1 MKFLC
6 PNCKAKYRIGPEKMA
21 GRQAAKIRCR
31 KCEYLIQIAYRA
43 DSDEFDVTA
52 TPPTIPPTN
61 AAGPRPA
68 KANVGQP
75 AAGPGAARPRLP
87 PLGKEEGNA
96 SKKPTAAVPGL
107 PGLGSAKSTRG
118 AALLSDST
126 SLARRP
132 LAPLPPP
139 PTASPAGSGASAGG
153 GSLSSGLT
161 ASVPAVSAVS
171 SVPVSGPLLSSVPA
185 AAPASTRTG
194 PTSTQLGDQFRE
206 SVQAGAAEELPQE
219 GWFVGVNGVPLGPI
233 PLNDLRE
240 LAIAGHID
248 RRSLVWRE
256 GQAEWRPLGK
266 FQGLARVIDDG
277 APVPTPQPE
286 PPAPAPAPA
295 PSARPNGTSNGHL
308 ATGFDV
314 KRADAGERPSVWGDL
329 DDEDD
334 DDEQPTTVKGRVSV
348 FPSSTGLPA
357 PTPPASLPPPPRPV
371 TSTFPAALPGSA
383 SGRPAG
389 VTATVS
395 AFHSVSPLAPSSA
408 PGPSAI
414 GAGPSLRV
422 TADPGLDPDASLMRS
437 PNRARWSLII
447 AAVLFAFAL
456 GAIVTYVLRPSASS
470 KHGKSAVSGD
480 ADGAG
485 VAHVPGPAG
494 VSADESD
501 LDEPALRGAGV
512 PVAHERVSH
521 GASESI
527 FGASVAVVPELGSVA
542 KPTASASKWGGNS
555 PRVAPRAVRGRGL
568 DETALQR
575 TYRRYTPAVRQECW
589 QRALDTR
596 TRGVPSSARIVAS
609 ISIDSSGRVRTAT
622 VAGAPRGYP
631 GLGRCIERSLTTW
644 QFPRSSGQTLADVP
658 FLFTA
663 QQKRD

>member
-52 TPPTIPPTN
+52 TPPTIPPVN
-61 AAGPRPA
+61 AAGARPA
-68 KANVGQP
+68 KAVVGQP
-75 AAGPGAARPRLP
+75 AVGPSPGRPRLP
-87 PLGKEEGNA
+87 PLGKDEGNA

-139 PTASPAGSGASAGG
+139 PTVGGSSSPGVSAG

-161 ASVPAVSAVS
+161 GSVPAVSGLS
-171 SVPVSGPLLSSVPA
+171 SVPVSGPLSSVPA
-185 AAPASTRTG
+185 SPPPSSRNG

-233 PLNDLRE
+233 PLVDLRE

-266 FQGLARVIDDG
+266 FAGLARVIDDG
-277 APVPTPQPE
+277 VPIPTPQPE
-286 PPAPAPAPA
+286 PPPAAQPA
-295 PSARPNGTSNGHL
+295 RLNGSSNGQHV
-308 ATGFDV
+308 ATGFEV

-334 DDEQPTTVKGRVSV
+334 EDEQPTTVKGRVSV

-357 PTPPASLPPPPRPV
+357 PAPPPPAPV
-371 TSTFPAALPGSA
+371 TSSFSAASYPAALPSSG

-389 VTATVS
+389 VTATVGAYQS
-395 AFHSVSPLAPSSA
+395 LSPSAPSGA
-408 PGPSAI
+408 PGTSGI

-422 TADPGLDPDASLMRS
+422 AAEPGIDQDAELMRS
-437 PNRARWSLII
+437 PNRARWYLII
-447 AAVLFAFAL
+447 AAILFAFAL
-456 GAIVTYVLRPSASS
+456 GAIVTYVLRPASS
-470 KHGKSAVSGD
+470 KHGASGLSGD
-480 ADGAG
+480 ADGA
-485 VAHVPGPAG
+485 AARVPGSAG
-494 VSADESD
+494 NAPVGDDDA
-501 LDEPALRGAGV
+501 AKGRAGAAV
-512 PVAHERVSH
+512 PVAHERASS
-521 GASESI
+521 GASAPI
-527 FGASVAVVPELGSVA
+527 FGATAAVIPELDSGLNA
-542 KPTASASKWGGNS
+542 PGASKWGSS
-555 PRVAPRAVRGRGL
+555 PARAMRGRGL

-575 TYRRYTPAVRQECW
+575 AYRRYTPAVRQECW
-589 QRALDTR
+589 LRALDAR
-596 TRGVPSSARIVAS
+596 TRGVPSSARLVAS
-609 ISIDSSGRVRTAT
+609 ISIEPSGRVRSAA
-622 VAGAPRGYP
+622 VAGAPKGYP
-631 GLGRCIERSLTTW
+631 GLARCIERSVTTW
-644 QFPRSSGQTLADVP
+644 QFPRSTGQTLAEVP

-663 QQKRD
+663 PQKRN